1 MDSQMRNMNQGEG
14 GMPQTTDVDVFLA
27 ARTDTNVLLTGP
39 RAVAK
44 ALAHQIHE
52 QSGWRHGPFRLIDC
66 TQGEGLERQLAE
78 ALKPAVSDGPRLMQA
93 GTVLLEEIGCMPEQL
108 QPLLADQL
116 EDLRR
121 WRRSRP
127 RILASTSESLFQRVD
142 DGTFDDRLF
151 YRLNVLHLLTAGR
164 LPEIRTVC

>member
-1 MDSQMRNMNQGEG
+1 MDTQTVNRNQLEAV
-14 GMPQTTDVDVFLA
+14 MPRIPDIDVLLA
-27 ARTDTNVLLTGP
+27 LRTDANVLLTGP
-39 RAVAK
+39 RARAR
-44 ALAHQIHE
+44 ALAHKIHE

-66 TQGEGLERQLAE
+66 TQDEGLERQLAE
-78 ALKPAVSDGPRLMQA
+78 AFRPEGSDAPRLMQA
-93 GTVLLEEIGCMPEQL
+93 GTVLLEEIGCMPEKL

-116 EDLRR
+116 EELRR

-127 RILASTSESLFQRVD
+127 RILSSTSESLFQRVE

-164 LPEIRTVC
+164 LPRIRTVC